1 MVDVLGL
8 VSWRIFNLFIDGLFL
23 LGVFSDKK
31 ILAFNSLQKKKNF
44 LVLLCVF
51 FFYSVCYCERVE
63 LFL

>member
-31 ILAFNSLQKKKNF
+31 ILAFNSLQKKRTDRIISQFDKI
-44 LVLLCVF
+44 
-51 FFYSVCYCERVE
+51 
-63 LFL
+63 